1 MPLPPS
7 LSPFYNIYSFST
19 RTSFAHPPPPFFCS
33 AASTRYT
40 NSDNAKQEH
49 SPLGKVGAAVL
60 GNVEAHKFQ
69 LYLYYNKK
77 QQVCS
82 INISPK
88 FNFIVRYALTSR
100 CLGRV
105 LLRLVLLTS
114 ACSCLPT
121 MTRV

>member
-1 MPLPPS
+1 M
-7 LSPFYNIYSFST
+7 
-19 RTSFAHPPPPFFCS
+19 
-33 AASTRYT
+33 RYT

-88 FNFIVRYALTSR
+88 FNFIVRYTLTS
-100 CLGRV
+100 CLDRV
-105 LLRLVLLTS
+105 LFCFCFGSSCSHRRARVCLRHARIGS
-114 ACSCLPT
+114 K
-121 MTRV
+121 

>member
-1 MPLPPS
+1 
-7 LSPFYNIYSFST
+7 
-19 RTSFAHPPPPFFCS
+19 
-33 AASTRYT
+33 
-40 NSDNAKQEH
+40 
-49 SPLGKVGAAVL
+49 LGKVGAAVL

-100 CLGRV
+100 CLDRV

-121 MTRV
+121 TTRV